1 MRGVID
7 FFPLV
12 FACRTSLFVAQS
24 REASVSGGR
33 RGRGRLQCLRE
44 MAVKGGSEG
53 AAAGLARGGEEEQ
66 EGPAQAASERGGQ
79 QDDRVRCYSKR
90 SAVEALE
97 TCAELLQPLLDKQQ
111 RLPPDKREAA
121 SQDLKK
127 ELYHPN
133 IKPREIK
140 ADAAQGS
147 RMTNV
152 LAAASAVCKQTS
164 EAMKSLPVLIEKA
177 EGLSEC
183 LRMQPIL
190 ERSKVHQEVFSAVQ
204 TKDDDKANGFVMQLE
219 VTPTEAGAQIKREL
233 RPRTKNSSAKS
244 PQSRL
249 YPLRSK
255 RQISLTE

>member
-1 MRGVID
+1 MKALED
-7 FFPLV
+7 
-12 FACRTSLFVAQS
+12 SLDQHIVETA
-24 REASVSGGR
+24 
-33 RGRGRLQCLRE
+33 
-44 MAVKGGSEG
+44 
-53 AAAGLARGGEEEQ
+53 
-66 EGPAQAASERGGQ
+66 
-79 QDDRVRCYSKR
+79 SKR
-90 SAVEALE
+90 KQYPGKIVACFIKKLK
-97 TCAELLQPLLDKQQ
+97 AERQML
-111 RLPPDKREAA
+111 
-121 SQDLKK
+121 